1 MIEKR
6 IEKIKA
12 KLILEQPYFGTI
24 ASGLKCELDENI
36 QAFKTTPGKFHYN
49 DDFIE
54 TLSDEQISFTLTNCA
69 MHYALDYK
77 SRKENRI
84 DWLWTLAQD
93 YAINSLLVNNG
104 MSAPKYLNH
113 DIRFDKVSAEE
124 IYNTL
129 QDEIDNK
136 QEEHENVEHIEYEE
150 EKIDEQ
156 KDEASKDNNAQ
167 LLNKAKKYGDLP
179 LDIEILLPELF
190 DSQID
195 WKNELYE
202 VIEQSMK
209 FDYCLSPPNKRY
221 LSMGIALPSLG
232 GSKAKIVI
240 AIDSSGSIDDI
251 QLTEFLSEV
260 QGIMNQFENFEI
272 DLIMADVK
280 VHEHIILQPGD
291 ILEQKII
298 GGGGTNFENTFKYIE
313 ENIYDITLFLYFTDG
328 IGKFPKDEPNFETIW
343 VLTNDEVKTPFGRNI
358 NLKNKKD

>member
-6 IEKIKA
+6 IEKVKA

-24 ASGLKCELDENI
+24 ASGLKCELNENI
-36 QAFKTTPGKFHYN
+36 QSFKTTPGKFEYN

-77 SRKENRI
+77 QRKENRI

-104 MSAPKYLNH
+104 MNAPKYLNH
-113 DIRFDKVSAEE
+113 DIRFDKISAEE

-129 QDEIDNK
+129 IDEIDDK
-136 QEEHENVEHIEYEE
+136 QEEHESVEHIQYEQE
-150 EKIDEQ
+150 TIDKEN
-156 KDEASKDNNAQ
+156 DEASKDNNAQ

-179 LDIEILLPELF
+179 LDIEVLIPELF

-209 FDYCLSPPNKRY
+209 FDYTLSPPNKRY
-221 LSMGIALPSLG
+221 ISQGIALPSLG
-232 GSKAKIVI
+232 GTKAKIVI
-240 AIDSSGSIDDI
+240 AIDSSGSIDEV
-251 QLTEFLSEV
+251 LLATFLSEV
-260 QGIMNQFENFEI
+260 QGIMNQFDNFEI
-272 DLIMADVK
+272 DLIYADVK
-280 VHEHIILQPGD
+280 VHEHTILLPGD
-291 ILEQKII
+291 LLEQKIV

-328 IGKFPKDEPNFETIW
+328 IGKFPKEESIFETIW
-343 VLTNDEVKTPFGRNI
+343 VLASDEVEVPFGRTI
-358 NLKNKKD
+358 QLK

>member
-1 MIEKR
+1 MIENK

-24 ASGLKCELDENI
+24 ASGLKCELNENI
-36 QAFKTTPGKFHYN
+36 QSFKTTPGKFEYN
-49 DDFIE
+49 DDFME
-54 TLSDEQISFTLTNCA
+54 TLNDEQIAFTLTNCA

-77 SRKENRI
+77 ERKESRI
-84 DWLWTLAQD
+84 EWLWTLAQD

-104 MSAPKYLNH
+104 MNAPKYLNH

-129 QDEIDNK
+129 QDEIDDK
-136 QEEHENVEHIEYEE
+136 QEEHERVEHIQYEKE
-150 EKIDEQ
+150 NIDKES
-156 KDEASKDNNAQ
+156 DDATKDNNAQ

-179 LDIEILLPELF
+179 IDIEVLIPELF
-190 DSQID
+190 DSQVD

-209 FDYCLSPPNKRY
+209 FDYRLSPPNKRY
-221 LSMGIALPSLG
+221 ISQGIALPSIG
-232 GSKAKIVI
+232 GTKAKIVI
-240 AIDSSGSIDDI
+240 AIDSSGSIDEE
-251 QLTEFLSEV
+251 QLKLFLSEV

-280 VHEHIILQPGD
+280 VHEHIVLQAGD

-313 ENIYDITLFLYFTDG
+313 DNIYDITLFLYFTDG
-328 IGKFPKDEPNFETIW
+328 IGKFPNKESSFETIW
-343 VLTNDEVKTPFGRNI
+343 VLTSDEVEVPFGRTI
-358 NLKNKKD
+358 NLR